1 MLVIKKHGKDVS
13 RKGSFD
19 SGIGMQ
25 VLVLLRTPSFE
36 DFFFCFCCFAKR
48 KLGEVRFILPFLI
61 VIMISQAAGILSN
74 MTKQFWELL

>member
-25 VLVLLRTPSFE
+25 VLVLLRTRSFE
-36 DFFFCFCCFAKR
+36 DFFFAFA
-48 KLGEVRFILPFLI
+48 V
-61 VIMISQAAGILSN
+61 SQKGNLAKSAL
-74 MTKQFWELL
+74 FYLF

>member
-25 VLVLLRTPSFE
+25 VLVLLRTRSFE
-36 DFFFCFCCFAKR
+36 DFFFVAFA
-48 KLGEVRFILPFLI
+48 V
-61 VIMISQAAGILSN
+61 SQKGNLAKSAL
-74 MTKQFWELL
+74 FYLF

>member
-25 VLVLLRTPSFE
+25 VLVVLRTRSFE
-36 DFFFCFCCFAKR
+36 DFFFLLLLFR
-48 KLGEVRFILPFLI
+48 KKETWRSLLYFTFFNSHND
-61 VIMISQAAGILSN
+61 ISGCRHP
-74 MTKQFWELL
+74 